1 MLAWIQGGTVTG
13 WSVTKTD
20 KILGRL
26 ALSLDLVQQTA
37 PVAAKRANCAS
48 VEADGLRR
56 GRDGVGR
63 STETPDPTAAAAL
76 SRGERDEVADLWR
89 AACGELGAAL
99 TSLSL
104 AGALLERIFEMG
116 EARRGR
122 ENSVSYCLVC
132 VGPAVPSRRGMCDA
146 CRKAHGRAGKP
157 VLVHWRDQE
166 DRVRLRWDGI
176 DPERVAVGWPPK
188 VRRAV

>member
-1 MLAWIQGGTVTG
+1 MTG

-76 SRGERDEVADLWR
+76 SRGERDEVAVLANLVPR
-89 AACGELGAAL
+89 AELVSSAREIALAMLFHQCGLVQRHEAQV
-99 TSLSL
+99 
-104 AGALLERIFEMG
+104 ERE
-116 EARRGR
+116 
-122 ENSVSYCLVC
+122 
-132 VGPAVPSRRGMCDA
+132 
-146 CRKAHGRAGKP
+146 
-157 VLVHWRDQE
+157 
-166 DRVRLRWDGI
+166 
-176 DPERVAVGWPPK
+176 
-188 VRRAV
+188 